1 MIKNILRFGAI
12 VIAFAL
18 LFSGLFLVYSTI
30 TFYNPDK
37 EILLQSS
44 ASPDTVK
51 VNTAYSLITWNIGYA
66 GLGDN
71 MDFFYD
77 GGKQTR
83 DTKARTLENLDSI
96 KKFLTQNRTDF
107 IILQEVDFESRRSYN
122 FNQVQAIGQTLNYF
136 TFYATNYQVSFVP
149 VPLNNPMGRVNSGI
163 MTLSR
168 YTPQNAKRIQLPG
181 LSPWPNRIFNLR
193 RCLLI
198 TRFPTNNGREFVLI
212 NTHNS
217 AFENDSLK
225 MAEMNFIRELALNE
239 YERGN
244 YVIVGGDWNQLP
256 PNFAPDTFGNA
267 YETKAFKPMSI
278 DSGFMPTGWQWAFDP
293 TFPTNRYLDRPYSK
307 NCRTII
313 LDFFLLSPNIQVAG
327 ISTINL
333 NFRYSDHNPVKL
345 TFTFGSKP

>member
-12 VIAFAL
+12 ALVFAIM
-18 LFSGLFLVYSTI
+18 FSVLFLIYSTI
-30 TFYNPDK
+30 TFYNPDQ
-37 EILLQSS
+37 EIELQSS
-44 ASPDTVK
+44 VTPDTLK

-107 IILQEVDFESRRSYN
+107 IILQEVDFESRRSYH
-122 FNQVQAIGQTLNYF
+122 FNQVQAIGQALNYF

-149 VPLNNPMGRVNSGI
+149 VPLNNPMGKVNSGI

-181 LSPWPNRIFNLR
+181 LSPWPNRVFNLR

-198 TRFPTNNGREFVLI
+198 TRFPMNNGREFVLI

-225 MAEMNFIRELALNE
+225 LEEMNFIRQIALND
-239 YERGN
+239 YEKGN

-256 PNFAPDTFGNA
+256 PNFAPDKFGNA
-267 YETKAFKPMSI
+267 YETKAFKPLSI
-278 DSGFMPTGWQWAFDP
+278 DSGFIPTGWQWAYDP
-293 TFPTNRYLDRPYSK
+293 TLPTNRYLDRPYSK
-307 NCRTII
+307 SCRTII
-313 LDFFLLSPNIQVAG
+313 LDFFLLSPNIQVSDL
-327 ISTINL
+327 STINL

-345 TFTFGSKP
+345 TFTLGSIQ

>member
-12 VIAFAL
+12 ALAFAIM
-18 LFSGLFLVYSTI
+18 FSVLFLIYSTI
-30 TFYNPDK
+30 TFYNPDQ
-37 EILLQSS
+37 EIELQSS
-44 ASPDTVK
+44 VTPDTLK

-107 IILQEVDFESRRSYN
+107 IILQEVDFESRRSYH
-122 FNQVQAIGQTLNYF
+122 FNQVQAIGQALNYF

-149 VPLNNPMGRVNSGI
+149 VPLNNPMGKVNSGI

-181 LSPWPNRIFNLR
+181 LSPWPNRVFNLR

-198 TRFPTNNGREFVLI
+198 TRFPMNNGREFVLI

-225 MAEMNFIRELALNE
+225 LEEMNFIRQIALND
-239 YERGN
+239 YEKGN

-256 PNFAPDTFGNA
+256 PNFAPDKFGNA
-267 YETKAFKPMSI
+267 YETKAFKPLSI
-278 DSGFMPTGWQWAFDP
+278 DSGFMPTGWQWAYDP
-293 TFPTNRYLDRPYSK
+293 TLPTNRYLDRPYSK
-307 NCRTII
+307 SCRTII
-313 LDFFLLSPNIQVAG
+313 LDFFLLSPNIQVSDL
-327 ISTINL
+327 STINL

-345 TFTFGSKP
+345 TFTLGSIQ

>member
-12 VIAFAL
+12 ALAFAIM
-18 LFSGLFLVYSTI
+18 FSVLFLIYSTI
-30 TFYNPDK
+30 TFYNPDQ
-37 EILLQSS
+37 EIELQSS
-44 ASPDTVK
+44 VTPDTLK

-107 IILQEVDFESRRSYN
+107 IILQEVDFESRRSYH
-122 FNQVQAIGQTLNYF
+122 FNQVQAIGQALNYF

-149 VPLNNPMGRVNSGI
+149 VPLNNPMGKVNSGI

-181 LSPWPNRIFNLR
+181 LSPWPNRVFNLR

-198 TRFPTNNGREFVLI
+198 TRFPMNNGREFVLI

-225 MAEMNFIRELALNE
+225 LEEMNFIRQIALND
-239 YERGN
+239 YEKGN

-256 PNFAPDTFGNA
+256 PNFAPDKFGNA
-267 YETKAFKPMSI
+267 YETKAFKPLSI
-278 DSGFMPTGWQWAFDP
+278 DSGFMPTGWQWAYDP
-293 TFPTNRYLDRPYSK
+293 TLPTNRYLDRPYSK
-307 NCRTII
+307 SCRTII
-313 LDFFLLSPNIQVAG
+313 LDFFLLSPNIQVSDL
-327 ISTINL
+327 STINL
-333 NFRYSDHNPVKL
+333 NFRYSDHNPVKF
-345 TFTFGSKP
+345 TFTLGSIQ

>member
-12 VIAFAL
+12 ALVFAIM
-18 LFSGLFLVYSTI
+18 FSVLFLIYSTI
-30 TFYNPDK
+30 TFFNPDQ
-37 EILLQSS
+37 EIELQSS
-44 ASPDTVK
+44 VTPDTLK

-107 IILQEVDFESRRSYN
+107 IILQEVDFESRRSYH
-122 FNQVQAIGQTLNYF
+122 FNQVQAIGQALNYF

-149 VPLNNPMGRVNSGI
+149 VPLNNPMGKVNSGI

-181 LSPWPNRIFNLR
+181 LSPWPNRVFNLR

-198 TRFPTNNGREFVLI
+198 TRFPMNNGREFVLI

-225 MAEMNFIRELALNE
+225 LEEMNFIRQIALND
-239 YERGN
+239 YEKGN

-256 PNFAPDTFGNA
+256 PNFAPDKFGNA
-267 YETKAFKPMSI
+267 YETKAFKPLSI
-278 DSGFMPTGWQWAFDP
+278 DSGFIPTGWQWAYDP
-293 TFPTNRYLDRPYSK
+293 TLPTNRYLDRPYSK
-307 NCRTII
+307 SCRTII
-313 LDFFLLSPNIQVAG
+313 LDFFLLSPNIQVSDL
-327 ISTINL
+327 STINL

-345 TFTFGSKP
+345 TFTLGSIQ

>member
-12 VIAFAL
+12 ALVFAIM
-18 LFSGLFLVYSTI
+18 FSVLFLIYSTI
-30 TFYNPDK
+30 TFYNPDQ
-37 EILLQSS
+37 EIELQSS
-44 ASPDTVK
+44 VTPDTLK

-107 IILQEVDFESRRSYN
+107 IILQEVDFESRRSYH
-122 FNQVQAIGQTLNYF
+122 FNQVQAIGQALNYF

-149 VPLNNPMGRVNSGI
+149 VPLNNPMGKVNSGI

-181 LSPWPNRIFNLR
+181 LSPWPNRVFNLR

-198 TRFPTNNGREFVLI
+198 TRFPMNNGREFVLI

-225 MAEMNFIRELALNE
+225 LEEMNFIRQIALND
-239 YERGN
+239 YEKGN

-256 PNFAPDTFGNA
+256 PNFAPDKFGNA
-267 YETKAFKPMSI
+267 YETKAFKPLSI
-278 DSGFMPTGWQWAFDP
+278 DSGFMPTGWQWAYDP
-293 TFPTNRYLDRPYSK
+293 ALPTNRYLERPYSK
-307 NCRTII
+307 SCRTII
-313 LDFFLLSPNIQVAG
+313 LDFFLLSPNIQVSDL
-327 ISTINL
+327 STINL

-345 TFTFGSKP
+345 TFTLGSIQ

>member
-12 VIAFAL
+12 ALVFAIM
-18 LFSGLFLVYSTI
+18 FSVLFLIYSTI
-30 TFYNPDK
+30 TFYNPDQ
-37 EILLQSS
+37 EIELQSS
-44 ASPDTVK
+44 VTPDTLK

-107 IILQEVDFESRRSYN
+107 IILQEVDFESRRSYH
-122 FNQVQAIGQTLNYF
+122 FNQVQAIGQALNYF

-149 VPLNNPMGRVNSGI
+149 VPLNNPMGKVNSGI

-181 LSPWPNRIFNLR
+181 LSPWPNRVFNLR

-198 TRFPTNNGREFVLI
+198 TRFPMNNGREFVLI

-225 MAEMNFIRELALNE
+225 LEEMNFIRQIALND
-239 YERGN
+239 YEKGN

-256 PNFAPDTFGNA
+256 PNFAPDKFGNA
-267 YETKAFKPMSI
+267 YETKAFKPLSI
-278 DSGFMPTGWQWAFDP
+278 DSGFMPTGWQWAYDP
-293 TFPTNRYLDRPYSK
+293 TLPTNRYLDRPYSK
-307 NCRTII
+307 SCRTII
-313 LDFFLLSPNIQVAG
+313 LDFFLLSPNIQVSDL
-327 ISTINL
+327 STINL

-345 TFTFGSKP
+345 TFTLGSIQ